1 MYRELLEEAKTMEAD
16 LIAWRRKLHTMPE
29 LGLEL
34 PDTSTFVREKVRG
47 DGDSL

>member
-16 LIAWRRKLHTMPE
+16 LIAWRRRLHTMPE

-34 PDTSTFVREKVRG
+34 LIQVRLFGK
-47 DGDSL
+47 S